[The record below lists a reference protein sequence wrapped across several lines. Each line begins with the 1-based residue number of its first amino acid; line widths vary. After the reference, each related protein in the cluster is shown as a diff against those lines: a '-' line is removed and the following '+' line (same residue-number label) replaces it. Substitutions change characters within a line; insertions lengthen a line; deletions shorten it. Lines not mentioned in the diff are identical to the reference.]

1 MAFRL
6 RTALAAVVCSV
17 ALVAVAQAQL
27 DPAKIESSKAAAA
40 SFSSLA
46 KDSANTG
53 EAPRES
59 DPAVKRLLDAI
70 YDASD
75 VKSPATPRFE
85 ELTPLSTRMVTGV
98 QAALVYMLAGTGA
111 ADLGQLSS
119 DPDAS
124 QKINLNVI
132 KFAPEMGRFFDFQLV
147 LQGAISEAV
156 AVKLKTATRMELANK
171 NFQSGL
177 GQIRDGGA
185 RVISGMIE
193 TLAVNG
199 LTDDWRRARLPAL
212 TGVAPKMAK
221 ILQPE
226 QKKQLQDL
234 ARACADVMDDATVKK
249 ALQDFAV
256 TIGA

>member
-6 RTALAAVVCSV
+6 RTALAAAVCSV
-17 ALVAVAQAQL
+17 ALAAVAQAQL

-40 SFSSLA
+40 TFSSLA
-46 KDSANTG
+46 KNSEKTG

-70 YDASD
+70 YDSTD
-75 VKSPATPRFE
+75 VKSTATPRFE

-98 QAALVYMLAGTGA
+98 QTALVYMLAGTGA
-111 ADLGQLSS
+111 TDLSQI
-119 DPDAS
+119 AS
-124 QKINLNVI
+124 VQNASEKINLNVI
-132 KFAPEMGRFFDFQLV
+132 RFAPEMGRFFDFQLV

-156 AVKLKTATRMELANK
+156 AIKLTTATRMELANAK
-171 NFQSGL
+171 FQSGL
-177 GQIRDGGA
+177 GQIRNGGA
-185 RVISGMIE
+185 RVISGMVE

-199 LTDDWRRARLPAL
+199 LTDDWRRDRLPAL
-212 TGVAPKMAK
+212 TAVAPKMVK

-226 QKKQLQDL
+226 QKKQLQEL